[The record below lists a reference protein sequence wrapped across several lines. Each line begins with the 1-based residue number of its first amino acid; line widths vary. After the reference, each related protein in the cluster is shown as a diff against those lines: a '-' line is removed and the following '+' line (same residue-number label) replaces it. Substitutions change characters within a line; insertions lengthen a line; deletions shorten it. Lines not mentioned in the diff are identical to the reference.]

1 MTDETPEV
9 KAAAERVRRVRAG
22 ARLSEVYGDDWWAGA
37 DAKLIGE
44 FSRASHI
51 DYMRLAN
58 AYLALFDPTPLSLDA
73 LTAEL
78 GEPNPNTLGVLY
90 WSWTVSSREVTLR
103 KDGLCCVASLDVTTL
118 GELRRILSIT
128 TLGRSEKK

>member
-1 MTDETPEV
+1 MTPEV
-9 KAAAERVRRVRAG
+9 KAAAERLRRVKSG
-22 ARLSEVYGDDWWAGA
+22 EPLNSVYGEPLTNLSDKQRNTWLWDRMCRDDETLA
-37 DAKLIGE
+37 D
-44 FSRASHI
+44 
-51 DYMRLAN
+51 